1 MTSAQLSSSL
11 FHEGEERVQA
21 RQGVLEKVAAFGPKL
36 IRDHLIDQHREFY
49 AQLPFLLLGTVDE
62 RGRPWAS
69 IVSGTPGFLS
79 TPDDTTLKITAS
91 PLQGDPLGTTLAPD
105 APVGVLGLQVETRR
119 RNRMTGHVKEMGAD
133 GFSITVDQS
142 FGNCPRF
149 IQTRQP
155 MAPQD
160 AAAEVHAP
168 QEQFSDAVRALVAR
182 ADTLF
187 VASAYAPD
195 ASTVAHGADVSHRGG
210 KPGFVRLE
218 DDRSFIFPDFSG
230 NNIFNTVGNLLMNP
244 KAGFLF
250 PDFETGDLV
259 YMTGTTEI
267 IWDGPEVDA
276 FTGAERLIR
285 FTAEEIIHV
294 ERGLP
299 IRFSFD
305 AYAPNLKATGDWDAN
320 ESQGEPS

>member
-1 MTSAQLSSSL
+1 MTTVVLTPSP
-11 FHEGEERVQA
+11 FHKGEERVQA

-36 IRDHLIDQHREFY
+36 IRDHLIDQHRAFY
-49 AQLPFLLLGTVDE
+49 AQLPFLLLGTVDGH
-62 RGRPWAS
+62 GRPWAS
-69 IVSGTPGFLS
+69 IVSGPPGFLS
-79 TPDDTTLKITAS
+79 TPDDTTLQIAAQ
-91 PLQGDPLGTTLAPD
+91 PLPGDPLGRALALG
-105 APVGVLGLQVETRR
+105 APVGVLGLQLETRR
-119 RNRMTGHVKEMGAD
+119 RNRLTGHIKEMNTD
-133 GFSITVDQS
+133 GFSIAVDQS

-155 MAPQD
+155 R
-160 AAAEVHAP
+160 AAQTDDPKVHKP
-168 QEQFSDAVRALVAR
+168 QERFSDAVHALISR

-210 KPGFVRLE
+210 KPGFVRVE
-218 DDRSFIFPDFSG
+218 DERSFIFPDFSG

-244 KAGFLF
+244 RAGFLF

-259 YMTGTTEI
+259 YMTGTTKI
-267 IWDGPEVDA
+267 IWDGPEVDR
-276 FTGAERLIR
+276 FTGAERLIG
-285 FTAEEIIHV
+285 FSAEEIVHV

-305 AYAPNLKATGDWDAN
+305 AYAPNLKATGDW
-320 ESQGEPS
+320 E

>member
-1 MTSAQLSSSL
+1 MTSVDHTSSP

-21 RQGVLEKVAAFGPKL
+21 RQGVLEKVAAFGSKL

-49 AQLPFLLLGTVDE
+49 AQLPFLLLGTVDG

-69 IVSGTPGFLS
+69 IVSGEPGFLS
-79 TPDDTTLKITAS
+79 TPNDTTLQIAAQ
-91 PLQGDPLGTTLAPD
+91 PLEGDPLSSTLTSGAPI
-105 APVGVLGLQVETRR
+105 GVLGLQLETRR
-119 RNRMTGHVKEMGAD
+119 RNRMTGHVQRMGAD
-133 GFSITVDQS
+133 GFSIAVDQS

-155 MAPQD
+155 IAPQD
-160 AAAEVHAP
+160 VTAQVHAP
-168 QEQFSDAVRALVAR
+168 ETQFSEAVHALIAR

-210 KPGFVRLE
+210 KPGFVRIE
-218 DDRSFIFPDFSG
+218 DERSFIFPDFSG
-230 NNIFNTVGNLLMNP
+230 NNIFNTVGNLLLNP

-267 IWDGPEVDA
+267 IWDGPEVEA

-285 FTAEEIIHV
+285 FKADEIIHV

-299 IRFSFD
+299 VRFSFD
-305 AYAPNLKATGDWDAN
+305 AYAPNLKATGEWAQSAD
-320 ESQGEPS
+320 

>member
-1 MTSAQLSSSL
+1 MTTVDLTSSP

-21 RQGVLEKVAAFGPKL
+21 RQGVLEKAASFGPKL

-69 IVSGTPGFLS
+69 VVSGTPGFLS
-79 TPDDTTLKITAS
+79 TPGDTTLRVAAQ
-91 PLQGDPLGTTLAPD
+91 PLEGDPLGTSLAQG
-105 APVGVLGLQVETRR
+105 APVGVLGLQLETRR
-119 RNRMTGHVKEMGAD
+119 RNRMTGHIRQTGAD
-133 GFSITVDQS
+133 GFSIAVDQS

-149 IQTRQP
+149 IQTRHP

-160 AAAEVHAP
+160 ARPHVHAT
-168 QEQFSDAVRALVAR
+168 EAQFSETVHALLSR

-210 KPGFVRLE
+210 KPGFVRVE
-218 DDRSFIFPDFSG
+218 DEHSFIFPDFSG
-230 NNIFNTVGNLLMNP
+230 NNLFNTVGNLVMNP

-250 PDFETGDLV
+250 PDFETGGLV

-267 IWDGPEVDA
+267 IWEGPEVEA

-285 FTAEEIIHV
+285 FTADEIIHV

-299 IRFSFD
+299 VRFSFD
-305 AYAPNLKATGDWDAN
+305 AYAPNLRATGDW
-320 ESQGEPS
+320 S

>member
-1 MTSAQLSSSL
+1 MTSGDLPSSP
-11 FHEGEERVQA
+11 FHEGEVRVQA
-21 RQGVLEKVAAFGPKL
+21 RQGVLEKVAAFGPRM

-62 RGRPWAS
+62 KGRPWAS

-79 TPDDTTLKITAS
+79 TPDDTTLTIAAR
-91 PLQGDPLGTTLAPD
+91 PLNGDPLATTLTPG
-105 APVGVLGLQVETRR
+105 APVGVLGLQLETRR
-119 RNRMTGHVKEMGAD
+119 RNRMTGHVKEMGPD
-133 GFSITVDQS
+133 GFSLAVDQS

-160 AAAEVHAP
+160 AAPRTHEP
-168 QEQFSDAVRALVAR
+168 QDRFSDAVRALVAR

-210 KPGFVRLE
+210 KPGFVRVE
-218 DDRSFIFPDFSG
+218 DERTFIFPDFSG

-250 PDFETGDLV
+250 PDFETGDLA

-267 IWDGPEVDA
+267 IWDGPQVEA

-285 FTAEEIIHV
+285 FSAEEIIHV
-294 ERGLP
+294 EHALP
-299 IRFSFD
+299 LRFSFD
-305 AYAPNLKATGDWDAN
+305 AYAPNLKATGAW
-320 ESQGEPS
+320 S